1 MTDLITL
8 GQRAKEASR
17 KLATSP
23 ETLRNAALEA
33 IAAALEEQAETIIA
47 ENAADLIAGRQAGL
61 SEALLDRLTLTEE
74 RISGIAKSVREV
86 IALPDPLGRI
96 LETILRPN
104 GLKIEKISVPVGV
117 IGVIYEARPNVT
129 ASAAV

>member
-1 MTDLITL
+1 MAK
-8 GQRAKEASR
+8 GAKEASR

-96 LETILRPN
+96 LGDDPPSQWLEDRENL
-104 GLKIEKISVPVGV
+104 
-117 IGVIYEARPNVT
+117 
-129 ASAAV
+129 SAGGCDRRHL

>member
-47 ENAADLIAGRQAGL
+47 GKCRRSDCRDARQ
-61 SEALLDRLTLTEE
+61 D
-74 RISGIAKSVREV
+74 
-86 IALPDPLGRI
+86 
-96 LETILRPN
+96 
-104 GLKIEKISVPVGV
+104 
-117 IGVIYEARPNVT
+117 
-129 ASAAV
+129 